1 MCLNLVRGEHN
12 SMLVRCL
19 RVTAS
24 IGALALVLVVSARA
38 DSTADVQKNLQQIY
52 NKRDAAREKKDIQG
66 SLSALTPNFVFV
78 STDGQKGD
86 AKLLKQKLSPL
97 FAFMQSVKSKSDIQK
112 LALKGKEA
120 TATVKQHLD
129 MLVVDP
135 QTQQPRK
142 FSLDATSEDLW
153 TKTPSGWL
161 QKRLTTKTEKA
172 MLDGKSIADQL
183 KLNGKSTAGN
193 SASKKKL

>member
-1 MCLNLVRGEHN
+1 MAT
-12 SMLVRCL
+12 
-19 RVTAS
+19 TAF
-24 IGALALVLVVSARA
+24 ALALHGSARA
-38 DSTADVQKNLQQIY
+38 DSAADVKKNLQQIY

-66 SLSALTPNFVFV
+66 SLSALAPNFVFV
-78 STDGQKGD
+78 AKDGQKGD
-86 AKLLKQKLSPL
+86 IKLLKRRLTPL
-97 FAFMQSVKSKSDIQK
+97 FTFMQSVKSKSDIQK

-153 TKTPSGWL
+153 TKTASGWL
-161 QKRLTTKTEKA
+161 QKRLTTKSETA
-172 MLDGKSIADQL
+172 ILDGKSVADQL
-183 KLNGKSTAGN
+183 KLNGKPTAGG
-193 SASKKKL
+193 SAPRKKL